1 MLDHGRDVRP
11 ESNTYVPL
19 SQFSPDSSWHS
30 ESTAGGTF
38 SFPPR
43 EMPTHAARRAL
54 IAAIE
59 VVKERNANISDP
71 NNKDWISIIS
81 YDKTSGGG
89 PTIVQPLTDDYAS
102 AMQASTTLQA
112 CGDFGAT
119 TATETALI
127 KAKNHISFK
136 KKGGLGRNAANKVV
150 VLLTDGLPNLY
161 SSSSTTID
169 AYISSHSELTD
180 FYNNGAYWCDAS
192 LMQAASMNAE
202 NWSLYPVGIG
212 LGCDYGFM
220 DRMARLG
227 NTANSQGES
236 ARGSGN
242 PAEYEQ
248 RLTDIF
254 KKIITSP
261 KLRLVQ

>member
-1 MLDHGRDVRP
+1 MLDLEFADGARRLGKSFVAASPRRNGDGTPPANRGTIPPNRYSGRIDGLNNPNASTFPSVSISVPRGFRNRIGYRTYVQFMMDHGRDVRP

-19 SQFSPDSSWHS
+19 SQFSPDCPWHS

-71 NNKDWISIIS
+71 NNKDWISIIT
-81 YDKTSGGG
+81 YDKTTGGG
-89 PTIVQPLTDDYAS
+89 PTIVQPLTDDYDA

-127 KAKNHISFK
+127 KAKNHISPK
-136 KKGGLGRNAANKVV
+136 RKA
-150 VLLTDGLPNLY
+150 DW
-161 SSSSTTID
+161 D
-169 AYISSHSELTD
+169 ATPPTKS
-180 FYNNGAYWCDAS
+180 WCS
-192 LMQAASMNAE
+192 
-202 NWSLYPVGIG
+202 
-212 LGCDYGFM
+212 
-220 DRMARLG
+220 
-227 NTANSQGES
+227 
-236 ARGSGN
+236 
-242 PAEYEQ
+242 
-248 RLTDIF
+248 
-254 KKIITSP
+254 
-261 KLRLVQ
+261 